1 MSESERVK
9 EEIGW
14 LKVVFAVLAAMDAS
28 VIAWLVQNFT
38 STSLVLLFGAVLA
51 VALLT
56 AGIVW
61 ANIVVYKRLA
71 QLERL

>member
-1 MSESERVK
+1 MSENERIK

-38 STSLVLLFGAVLA
+38 STSLVLLFGGLLV
-51 VALLT
+51 VVLLT
-56 AGIVW
+56 AGIVS